1 MRLETLERDR
11 YYHIYNRG
19 INGCDIFKNDDN
31 YNYFLKL
38 ISKYLTGHINIYAY
52 CLLSNHYHFV
62 IRVDDDEKIVTQKL
76 SNFFNAYAKAFNKQ
90 HNRTGSLFEKHFK
103 RIKLQSDNY
112 LLNLILYVHTNPVK
126 HSFSD
131 NFENYRYSSY
141 KEIVND
147 ISKNINSKEV
157 IGLFDDLDNFKYA
170 HKYKNEVLSEKFT
183 FE

>member
-1 MRLETLERDR
+1 MKLEVLERDR

-90 HNRTGSLFEKHFK
+90 HN
-103 RIKLQSDNY
+103 
-112 LLNLILYVHTNPVK
+112 NL
-126 HSFSD
+126 
-131 NFENYRYSSY
+131 SS
-141 KEIVND
+141 
-147 ISKNINSKEV
+147 
-157 IGLFDDLDNFKYA
+157 
-170 HKYKNEVLSEKFT
+170 T
-183 FE
+183 

>member
-1 MRLETLERDR
+1 MKLEVLERDQ

-38 ISKYLTGHINIYAY
+38 FSKYLNGHISIYAY

-90 HNRTGSLFEKHFK
+90 HNRMSSLFEKHSK

-126 HSFSD
+126 HNFIE

-141 KEIVND
+141 NEIVYA
-147 ISKNINSKEV
+147 NSKIINTVDV
-157 IGLFDDLDNFKYA
+157 IELFHDLDNFKYV